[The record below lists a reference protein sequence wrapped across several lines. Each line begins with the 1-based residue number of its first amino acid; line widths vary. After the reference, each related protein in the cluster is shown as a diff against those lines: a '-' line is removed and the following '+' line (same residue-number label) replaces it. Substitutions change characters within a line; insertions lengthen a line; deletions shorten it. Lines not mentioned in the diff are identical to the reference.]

1 MFDPSPFFLKFNVYD
16 LLLSL
21 KILRFMFY
29 VSLCRCINGS
39 TLLHTAC
46 YYGHLPAIRE
56 LLAQR
61 VDVNLRDYKGAT
73 PLHRAKD
80 KVIMEV
86 CMVSFHFLYFPFY
99 PLHFFFSCR
108 LQKCLLLASEL
119 GWQVDRSLY
128 QESTYWHKN
137 FHHELFNSSIQ

>member
-1 MFDPSPFFLKFNVYD
+1 MFFYLKVHLY
-16 LLLSL
+16 
-21 KILRFMFY
+21 
-29 VSLCRCINGS
+29 RCINGS

-46 YYGHLPAIRE
+46 YYGHMPAILE

-86 CMVSFHFLYFPFY
+86 SISLIVHIHVSFIFALYIMKTCPCNIQRFLK
-99 PLHFFFSCR
+99 L
-108 LQKCLLLASEL
+108 
-119 GWQVDRSLY
+119 
-128 QESTYWHKN
+128 
-137 FHHELFNSSIQ
+137 